1 MPRKA
6 LESMT
11 ESMFYTLLALL
22 AGPRCGT
29 EIAAFVK
36 KLTEGRVVLGP
47 GTLYTILS
55 RFLEVGY
62 LRETATEG
70 RKRTY
75 ALTAEGRRAYE
86 EELGRLKLRLADAEA
101 APAML
106 LTEGGAPDEGEG
118 ADPAPAALPAL

>member
-1 MPRKA
+1 MPKRA
-6 LESMT
+6 MESMT
-11 ESMFYTLLALL
+11 ESMFYTLMALTS
-22 AGPRCGT
+22 GPRCGT

-62 LRETATEG
+62 LRETSTEG

-75 ALTAEGRRAYE
+75 ALTGEGRRAYE
-86 EELGRLKLRLADAEA
+86 EELSRLKRRLEDAEA
-101 APAML
+101 APALL

-118 ADPAPAALPAL
+118 ADPAPAALPTL

>member
-1 MPRKA
+1 MPKRA
-6 LESMT
+6 MESMT
-11 ESMFYTLLALL
+11 ESMYYTLLALL

-62 LRETATEG
+62 LRETSTEG

-75 ALTAEGRRAYE
+75 ALTGEGRRAYE
-86 EELGRLKLRLADAEA
+86 EELVRLRLRLADAEA
-101 APAML
+101 ALALL
-106 LTEGGAPDEGEG
+106 LTEGGAPDGEEG

>member
-11 ESMFYTLLALL
+11 GSMFYTLLALL

-36 KLTEGRVVLGP
+36 KLTGGRVVLGP

-62 LRETATEG
+62 LRETSTEG

-75 ALTAEGRRAYE
+75 ALTGEGRMAYE
-86 EELGRLKLRLADAEA
+86 EEVGRLKQRLADAEA
-101 APAML
+101 APAL
-106 LTEGGAPDEGEG
+106 LLREGGVPDGGAE
-118 ADPAPAALPAL
+118 ADPALAPLPAL

>member
-1 MPRKA
+1 MPKRA
-6 LESMT
+6 MESMT

-29 EIAAFVK
+29 EIAAFAK

-62 LRETATEG
+62 LRETSTEG

-75 ALTAEGRRAYE
+75 ELTAEGRRAYE
-86 EELGRLKLRLADAEA
+86 EELGRLRRREDAEA
-101 APAML
+101 APALL
-106 LTEGGAPDEGEG
+106 LTEGGVPDAREGS
-118 ADPAPAALPAL
+118 DPAAAPLPAL